1 VTVSTVAI
9 TEGLEKVYGM
19 DALVAELTAP

>member
-9 TEGLEKVYGM
+9 TEALHTAYGP
-19 DALVAELTAP
+19 DALVAELTGG